1 MSNRF
6 DPRSFGIEALET
18 RNGFIANLKK
28 TGKDAGRP
36 GITVLTAEQRTE
48 IAYAIINEEFSSK
61 DVAEV
66 LDLDITTPRRWVK
79 QLTELQAQGYEKP
92 SLSKGTLGGNVF
104 AIDEVAGEHYE
115 HQIAKKHKKNDC
127 VNADSAEASSL
138 FLQAHFDSCDRRGA
152 ASLKTSFDPRTV
164 VATQKRLNISQN
176 KGRPISEAR
185 VIAVDDPRNAV
196 THAVAMDVHC
206 KGRLDAL
213 KGNFDFTQFMGLA
226 TDNGDGKVLVAK
238 SNGNHVEARKCQPG
252 ETCIFVKYLSIYFC
266 NGYAGPPV
274 FVIANENVPENS
286 FIVERVSLMT
296 QSDDPGHFGYLF
308 FSKTRGFGVNSFVW
322 VWQNI
327 IFPLIDQLRDSCGL
341 NKEAED
347 YITRA
352 AFTFIQDGEAQGI
365 EATQNPDII
374 KHCKDNF
381 INLLKS
387 AQSCSLIQQ
396 LCDLATIYRDSKSDL
411 ATIQVD
417 EYRNEALSSHL
428 NEAIVKNEATLKYTL
443 GEKRK
448 LITIMLKIVA
458 VLKKNVTHK
467 AIVSAA
473 KKAGMIGATETWDS
487 VTRRVPFQASTH
499 SWQGGEMRNVL
510 DNWEGLKTLWNQ
522 KGELPDRDLDD
533 LGIVRGSH
541 EKHQG
546 YKEDLVEYRRRT
558 SWLNHSHMIA
568 DINSRHEAKAQEQ
581 VRKAN
586 AKRIKEQQGAAK
598 LITDPLLQ
606 KMKIT
611 LDESK
616 KLVKEV
622 EAHTEKCRR
631 FHVDS
636 KTAKKDS
643 CILNYAKSLRD
654 ECEKIQEEA
663 KRVSKSMSERF
674 NQATEAAKKQE
685 VDVVT
690 TKLQEL
696 AIMRQAIMECKLE
709 ASLKE
714 DSIEDAPVPT
724 PQLPTL
730 ASSRG
735 ASKRTPSKRSQSNKP
750 SDDGDEA
757 RSILPLLGLTNLTA
771 QQRLQLLAALQEDV

>member
-1 MSNRF
+1 
-6 DPRSFGIEALET
+6 
-18 RNGFIANLKK
+18 
-28 TGKDAGRP
+28 
-36 GITVLTAEQRTE
+36 
-48 IAYAIINEEFSSK
+48 
-61 DVAEV
+61 
-66 LDLDITTPRRWVK
+66 
-79 QLTELQAQGYEKP
+79 LQ
-92 SLSKGTLGGNVF
+92 F
-104 AIDEVAGEHYE
+104 A
-115 HQIAKKHKKNDC
+115 
-127 VNADSAEASSL
+127 
-138 FLQAHFDSCDRRGA
+138 
-152 ASLKTSFDPRTV
+152 
-164 VATQKRLNISQN
+164 
-176 KGRPISEAR
+176 
-185 VIAVDDPRNAV
+185 
-196 THAVAMDVHC
+196 
-206 KGRLDAL
+206 
-213 KGNFDFTQFMGLA
+213 
-226 TDNGDGKVLVAK
+226 
-238 SNGNHVEARKCQPG
+238 
-252 ETCIFVKYLSIYFC
+252 
-266 NGYAGPPV
+266 
-274 FVIANENVPENS
+274 
-286 FIVERVSLMT
+286 
-296 QSDDPGHFGYLF
+296 
-308 FSKTRGFGVNSFVW
+308 
-322 VWQNI
+322 
-327 IFPLIDQLRDSCGL
+327 
-341 NKEAED
+341 
-347 YITRA
+347 
-352 AFTFIQDGEAQGI
+352 
-365 EATQNPDII
+365 
-374 KHCKDNF
+374 
-381 INLLKS
+381 
-387 AQSCSLIQQ
+387 
-396 LCDLATIYRDSKSDL
+396 
-411 ATIQVD
+411 
-417 EYRNEALSSHL
+417 
-428 NEAIVKNEATLKYTL
+428 
-443 GEKRK
+443 
-448 LITIMLKIVA
+448 
-458 VLKKNVTHK
+458 LKKNVTHK

-636 KTAKKDS
+636 KSAKKDS

-674 NQATEAAKKQE
+674 NHATEAAKKQE

-757 RSILPLLGLTNLTA
+757 MSILPLLGLTNLTA